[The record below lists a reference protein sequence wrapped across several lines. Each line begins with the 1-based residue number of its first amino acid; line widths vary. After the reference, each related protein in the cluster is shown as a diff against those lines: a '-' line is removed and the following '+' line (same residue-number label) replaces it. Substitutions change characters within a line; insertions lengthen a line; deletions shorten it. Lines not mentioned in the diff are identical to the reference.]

1 MLKPL
6 TVLILITGALLTAG
20 CLQKE
25 TSHTLYLAPD
35 GSVEWLTS
43 ETNVRSTE
51 TDAAKQMA
59 EEQGYIGGVWVQ
71 THGVARGL
79 AALGPVGV
87 VQTTVV
93 RDRRPFHVV
102 TSANFTAL
110 DRVFVRLF
118 TEMGISTSATLE
130 RGADDNT
137 LRVRLDFARQVEER
151 ETPVSELGDNIEHLR
166 IVLTNGRF
174 ATVSGFDV
182 VDGTSATLSAEW
194 LDQVEKA
201 YERKG
206 MIEFMLSWSVANR

>member
-1 MLKPL
+1 MLKKL
-6 TVLILITGALLTAG
+6 TVLMLTTGTLLTAG

-35 GSVEWLTS
+35 GSVEWVTS
-43 ETNVRSTE
+43 EANVRSTE
-51 TDAAKQMA
+51 TDGATQIA
-59 EEQGYIGGVWVQ
+59 EEQRYIGGVWVR

-79 AALGPVGV
+79 AVLGPVGV

-93 RDRRPFHVV
+93 RERRPFHVV
-102 TSANFTAL
+102 TSANFTAV
-110 DRVFVRLF
+110 DRVFARLF
-118 TEMGISTSATLE
+118 TEMGISTTASLVYGNGE
-130 RGADDNT
+130 NT
-137 LRVRLDFARQVEER
+137 LRVRLDFSRQLDER

-166 IVLTNGRF
+166 IVLTEGRF

-182 VDGTSATLSAEW
+182 ADGTSATFSAEW

-206 MIEFMLSWSVANR
+206 TIEFLLSWSVQ

>member
-6 TVLILITGALLTAG
+6 TVLMLTTGALLTAG

-35 GSVEWLTS
+35 GSVEWVTS
-43 ETNVRSTE
+43 ETNVRSTDS
-51 TDAAKQMA
+51 DAAKQIA
-59 EEQGYIGGVWVQ
+59 EEQSYIGEVWVR

-87 VQTTVV
+87 VQTTVL

-102 TSANFTAL
+102 TSANFAAV
-110 DRVFVRLF
+110 DRVVARLF
-118 TEMGISTSATLE
+118 TEMGISTSGSLV
-130 RGADDNT
+130 RGNGENT
-137 LRVRLDFARQVEER
+137 LRIRLDFSRQLDER

-166 IVLTNGRF
+166 IVLTDGRF
-174 ATVSGFDV
+174 ATVSGFHV
-182 VDGTSATLSAEW
+182 ADGSSATLSAEW

-206 MIEFMLSWSVANR
+206 APAIPTG